1 MKKVFF
7 AFVAASVV
15 VLSACNNKPAET
27 TETPAVDSA
36 ATAAPVEAAPVD
48 TAAAAA
54 TTDTA
59 AAAPA
64 AH

>member
-27 TETPAVDSA
+27 TEATTVDTTVVTTVETTTVDTTTTTTVDS
-36 ATAAPVEAAPVD
+36 
-48 TAAAAA
+48 
-54 TTDTA
+54 TTTK
-59 AAAPA
+59 
-64 AH
+64 